1 MDSEKGL
8 LGVLFEQP
16 EDIFIESGFSGADS
30 AFSDNDPA
38 FTGND
43 KSYEEWMI
51 NENIGLK
58 DNESEEILHTII
70 NPNKVYS
77 SGCRNESPSESDSG
91 ISSDHPSDSPQRN
104 DASQSEQNSMAV
116 YEVVYDISDLNS
128 VKTEPG
134 HSNVDIISIQL
145 DDWNTRMWIPEAC
158 IVNELS
164 SLTATTAVKC
174 IETNRELQAA
184 DTLPVCSSV
193 FPQQYPELLLTDEE
207 KRLLT
212 QEGISLP
219 NNLPLTKAEE
229 RILKKVRRKIRNK
242 QSAQDSR
249 RRKKEYIDGLE
260 SR

>member
-1 MDSEKGL
+1 M
-8 LGVLFEQP
+8 
-16 EDIFIESGFSGADS
+16 
-30 AFSDNDPA
+30 
-38 FTGND
+38 
-43 KSYEEWMI
+43 
-51 NENIGLK
+51 K

-164 SLTATTAVKC
+164 SLTATTGLGIARIKEPTFY
-174 IETNRELQAA
+174 I
-184 DTLPVCSSV
+184 
-193 FPQQYPELLLTDEE
+193 QYPELLLTDEE

-219 NNLPLTKAEE
+219 NNLPLTK
-229 RILKKVRRKIRNK
+229 
-242 QSAQDSR
+242 
-249 RRKKEYIDGLE
+249 
-260 SR
+260 